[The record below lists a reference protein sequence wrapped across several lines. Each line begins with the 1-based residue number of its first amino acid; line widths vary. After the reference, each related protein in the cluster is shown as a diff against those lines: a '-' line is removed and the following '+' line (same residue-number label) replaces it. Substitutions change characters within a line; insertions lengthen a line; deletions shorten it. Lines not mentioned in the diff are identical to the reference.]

1 MMNKDMSEQN
11 QENHMDHMWQ
21 THMKTLT
28 QRKRNLQVAQI
39 IDDAL
44 HQYYVVERGQQVPN
58 WRYIKDQ
65 DWWLEYLKSLG
76 MNPRNP

>member
-65 DWWLEYLKSLG
+65 D
-76 MNPRNP
+76 